1 LKRKFR
7 GNSCF
12 EGIDR
17 VSVQGVQVLNDRD
30 LEFKSIFESNLGC
43 KGNSGSE
50 VIGVWIGVEN

>member
-1 LKRKFR
+1 M
-7 GNSCF
+7 
-12 EGIDR
+12 
-17 VSVQGVQVLNDRD
+17 SVQGVQVLNDRD